1 MNAHLQDLS
10 AGYCIGLLDFTDRPQ
25 AMRYAICIQCPVRD
39 LCPDR
44 TLQPRQDVCVN
55 GHLSNRYANG
65 SCRVCKRDR
74 EQGTRTPPDVTLE
87 ALAELHTRRAQEEA
101 AKRKAEQAANR
112 STRKKEDRSTY
123 RPIQN
128 TEGFMADLTRHLA
141 AGLNADQIAAAMGYR
156 SNYAIRRRLARLGRL
171 DLYPYRTPKPPQR
184 TRPYIPREDLI
195 EAAETGASITELT
208 QRFGLKASSILRALT
223 RAGRHD
229 LAAKIRP
236 TRPRTGANQHTK
248 GVA

>member
-87 ALAELHTRRAQEEA
+87 ALAELHTRRTQEEA
-101 AKRKAEQAANR
+101 AKRKAEAAAKR
-112 STRKKEDRSTY
+112 ATRKPEDRSTY

-128 TEGFMADLTRHLA
+128 TQGFMADLTRHLA
-141 AGLNADQIAAAMGYR
+141 AGLNGDQIAAAMGYR
-156 SNYAIRRRLARLGRL
+156 SKDSIRSRLTRLGRL
-171 DLYPYRTPKPPQR
+171 DLYPYRTPKPAQKR
-184 TRPYIPREDLI
+184 TSVSRDTIV
-195 EAAETGASITELT
+195 EAAETGASIAELT
-208 QRFGLKASSILRALT
+208 QRFGLKASSILRALA

-229 LAAKIRP
+229 LAARIRP
-236 TRPRTGANQHTK
+236 TRPRTGANQNTK

>member
-1 MNAHLQDLS
+1 MNARLQDLS
-10 AGYCIGLLDFTDRPQ
+10 SGYCIGLLDFLDRPQ
-25 AMRYAICIQCPVRD
+25 AMRYAICIGCPVRD

-101 AKRKAEQAANR
+101 AKRKAELAATR
-112 STRKKEDRSTY
+112 ATRKPEDRSSY

-156 SNYAIRRRLARLGRL
+156 SKDSIRSRLTRLGRL
-171 DLYPYRTPKPPQR
+171 DLYPYRTPKPAQKR
-184 TRPYIPREDLI
+184 TSVSRDTIV

-208 QRFGLKASSILRALT
+208 QRFALKEPSILRALA

-236 TRPRTGANQHTK
+236 TTARK
-248 GVA
+248 GKVA

>member
-1 MNAHLQDLS
+1 MNARLQDLS
-10 AGYCIGLLDFTDRPQ
+10 SGYCIGLLDFLDRPQ
-25 AMRYAICIQCPVRD
+25 AMRYAICIGCPVRD

-101 AKRKAEQAANR
+101 AKRKAELAATR
-112 STRKKEDRSTY
+112 ATRKPEDRSSY

-128 TEGFMADLTRHLA
+128 TEGFMADLTRHLE

-156 SNYAIRRRLARLGRL
+156 SKDSIRSRLTRLGRL
-171 DLYPYRTPKPPQR
+171 DLYPYRTPKPAQKR
-184 TRPYIPREDLI
+184 TSVSRDTIV

-208 QRFGLKASSILRALT
+208 QRFALKEPSILRALA

-236 TRPRTGANQHTK
+236 TTARK
-248 GVA
+248 GKVA

>member
-1 MNAHLQDLS
+1 MNARLQDLS
-10 AGYCIGLLDFTDRPQ
+10 SGYCIGLLDFLDRPQ
-25 AMRYAICIQCPVRD
+25 AMRYAICIGCPVRD

-101 AKRKAEQAANR
+101 AKRKAELAAKR
-112 STRKKEDRSTY
+112 AARKEEDRSSY

-128 TEGFMADLTRHLA
+128 TEGFMADLTRHLE

-156 SNYAIRRRLARLGRL
+156 SKDSIRSRLTRLGRL
-171 DLYPYRTPKPPQR
+171 DLYPYRTPKPAQKR
-184 TRPYIPREDLI
+184 TSVSRDTIV

-208 QRFGLKASSILRALT
+208 QRFALKEPSILRALA

-236 TRPRTGANQHTK
+236 TTARK
-248 GVA
+248 GKVA

>member
-1 MNAHLQDLS
+1 MNARLQDLS
-10 AGYCIGLLDFTDRPQ
+10 SGYCIGLLDFLDRPQ
-25 AMRYAICIQCPVRD
+25 AMRYAICIGCPVRD

-101 AKRKAEQAANR
+101 AKRKAELAAKR
-112 STRKKEDRSTY
+112 ATRKPEDRSSY

-128 TEGFMADLTRHLA
+128 TEGFMADLTRHLE

-156 SNYAIRRRLARLGRL
+156 SKDSIRSRLTRLGRL
-171 DLYPYRTPKPPQR
+171 DLYPYRTPKPAQKR
-184 TRPYIPREDLI
+184 TSVSRDTIV

-208 QRFGLKASSILRALT
+208 QRFALKEPSILRALA

-236 TRPRTGANQHTK
+236 TTARK
-248 GVA
+248 GKVA

>member
-1 MNAHLQDLS
+1 MNSRLQDLS
-10 AGYCIGLLDFTDRPQ
+10 AGYCIGLLDFLDRPQ
-25 AMRYAICIQCPVRD
+25 AMRYAICIQCPVKA

-44 TLQPRQDVCVN
+44 TPQPRQDVCIN

-65 SCRVCKRDR
+65 SCRVCKRNR

-101 AKRKAEQAANR
+101 AKRKAELAAKR
-112 STRKKEDRSTY
+112 AARKEEDRSSY

-128 TEGFMADLTRHLA
+128 TEGFMADLTRHLE
-141 AGLNADQIAAAMGYR
+141 AGLTGDQIAAAMGYR
-156 SNYAIRRRLARLGRL
+156 SKDSIRSRLTRLGRL
-171 DLYPYRTPKPPQR
+171 DLYPYRTPKPPR
-184 TRPYIPREDLI
+184 PKRPYIPRENLI

-208 QRFGLKASSILRALT
+208 QRFDLKESSILRALA

-229 LAAKIRP
+229 LAARIRP